1 MQTFSLNLH
10 RGSDPGLFIA
20 YCNVRGEQGGVEP
33 ANRTFSSESELIA
46 ALIGN
51 GINPLRYQ
59 PALEAVRSG
68 SDASFEINLNEAQR
82 LDILHIDSTE

>member
-1 MQTFSLNLH
+1 MQTFFFNLH
-10 RGSDPGLFIA
+10 QGSDPGRFIA
-20 YCNVRGEQGGVEP
+20 CCNVRGEQEGVEP

-46 ALIGN
+46 ALTGI

-59 PALEAVRSG
+59 PAVEAVRSG
-68 SDASFEINLNEAQR
+68 SDSSFEVNLNEAQK